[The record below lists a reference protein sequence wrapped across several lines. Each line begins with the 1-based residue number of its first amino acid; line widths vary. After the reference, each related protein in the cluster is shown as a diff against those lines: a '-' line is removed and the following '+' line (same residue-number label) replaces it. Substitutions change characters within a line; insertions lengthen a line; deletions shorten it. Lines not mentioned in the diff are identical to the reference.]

1 MKVNMGQ
8 GTQRMD
14 PAGGI
19 ICFLD
24 FNLIKHR
31 VPRKSAI
38 SVYNLSAYCQNYN
51 LIMLKCKEQKMF
63 LVKIRF
69 YKKPENDNKIVSDK
83 KGGWKQ

>member
-38 SVYNLSAYCQNYN
+38 SVYNLSAYC
-51 LIMLKCKEQKMF
+51 
-63 LVKIRF
+63 
-69 YKKPENDNKIVSDK
+69 
-83 KGGWKQ
+83 